1 MKFQSN
7 QTKKEIKMY
16 KEKKLQD
23 KEVVDNVLRISTLL
37 NGREVAE
44 ILKISRGNK
53 LVKSSYHR
61 DDTTIIPYI
70 FVRRRG
76 ENIIPDNYMACSV
89 F

>member
-1 MKFQSN
+1 
-7 QTKKEIKMY
+7 MY

-23 KEVVDNVLRISTLL
+23 KGVEDNVLRISTSL

-53 LVKSSYHR
+53 LVKSCYHR
-61 DDTTIIPYI
+61 DIMTIIPFI
-70 FVRRRG
+70 LIRRRG
-76 ENIIPDNYMACSV
+76 EYIIPDNYMACNV

>member
-1 MKFQSN
+1 
-7 QTKKEIKMY
+7 MY

-23 KEVVDNVLRISTLL
+23 KEVEDNVLKISTLL

-61 DDTTIIPYI
+61 GYCWRTCYTNS
-70 FVRRRG
+70 RRKTC
-76 ENIIPDNYMACSV
+76 A
-89 F
+89 